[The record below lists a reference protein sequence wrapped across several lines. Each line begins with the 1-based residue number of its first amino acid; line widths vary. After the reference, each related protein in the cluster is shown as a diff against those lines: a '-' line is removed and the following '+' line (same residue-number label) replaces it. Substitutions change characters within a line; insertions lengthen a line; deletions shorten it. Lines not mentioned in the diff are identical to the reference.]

1 MLEIIGFGF
10 AHVID
15 CPFHCDDTLDIV
27 MVYVVDTAHGDL
39 RVCVLHDSL
48 DRGAALSDYP
58 ADQVVV
64 RENVQ
69 GDLDAV
75 NTQVYSFT
83 SGPFNRN
90 VVMTN

>member
-1 MLEIIGFGF
+1 
-10 AHVID
+10 
-15 CPFHCDDTLDIV
+15 
-27 MVYVVDTAHGDL
+27 MVDVVDTAHGDL

-75 NTQVYSFT
+75 STQDYSFT
-83 SGPFNRN
+83 RGPFNRN
-90 VVMTN
+90 LVTKN